1 MYEHPDFDQH
11 ERIVHFYDKHS
22 GLKAI
27 IAIHSTALGPAAG
40 GCRLWTYNNGAEALT
55 DALRL
60 SRGMS
65 YKNAM
70 AGLPFGGGKSVIL
83 GPVADDQ
90 RTDRLLAFG
99 EAVESM
105 AGNYITAEDV
115 GVGVSDMDMVALR
128 TRYVTGL
135 SKNGVV
141 GGDPSPFTA
150 RGVVEGIKATVKAHL
165 GTDSLKGLRIAVQGL
180 GHVGSYVCEGLYA
193 EGAKLLVSDIQS
205 QRVNEIVA
213 RFEATPVAL
222 DEILDQ
228 DVDIL
233 APCALG
239 GIITPKKA
247 ETIKAKLVAGAANNQ
262 LSIPE
267 AGKVLHERG
276 ILYAPD
282 YVINAGG
289 IIMVS
294 SLYTGTIDLAKVET
308 IVDAIGP
315 RLIAIYERAKAESTQ
330 PELVSDLMAKDI
342 INKAKRS
349 LKGVKPSVLFA

>member
-11 ERIVHFYDKHS
+11 ERIVHFHDKQS

-40 GCRLWTYNNGAEALT
+40 GCRLWTYQNGAEALT

-65 YKNAM
+65 FKNAM

-105 AGNYITAEDV
+105 AGDYITAEDV

-128 TRYVTGL
+128 TRYVSGL

-150 RGVVEGIKATVKAHL
+150 RGVVEGIKATVSAHL
-165 GTDSLKGLRIAVQGL
+165 GLDSLKGLRIAVQGL
-180 GHVGSYVCEGLYA
+180 GHVGTYVCERLHA
-193 EGAKLLVSDIQS
+193 EGAKLLVSDINAA
-205 QRVNEIVA
+205 RVNEIVA
-213 RFEATPVAL
+213 RFGATPVGL
-222 DEILDQ
+222 DDILDQ
-228 DVDIL
+228 DVDLL

-239 GIITPKKA
+239 GIITPQKA

-267 AGKVLHERG
+267 AGQILHDRG

-294 SLYTGTIDLAKVET
+294 SLYTGMTDIAKVEA
-308 IVDAIGP
+308 IVDKIGP
-315 RLIAIYERAKAESTQ
+315 RLRDIYARAQSESTR
-330 PELVSDLMAKDI
+330 PELISDLMAKSI
-342 INKAKRS
+342 IDKAKRP

>member
-11 ERIVHFYDKHS
+11 ERIVHFHDKNS

-40 GCRLWTYNNGAEALT
+40 GCRLWTYEGSADALT

-83 GPVADDQ
+83 GPIADDQ
-90 RTDRLLAFG
+90 RTARLLAFG

-105 AGNYITAEDV
+105 AGDYITAEDV
-115 GVGVSDMDMVALR
+115 GVGVADMDMVALR
-128 TRYVTGL
+128 TSFVSGL

-150 RGVVEGIKATVKAHL
+150 RGVVEGIKSTVKAHL
-165 GTDSLKGLRIAVQGL
+165 GLESLKGLRIAVQGL
-180 GHVGSYVCEGLYA
+180 GHVGTYVCERLYA

-205 QRVNEIVA
+205 GRVNEIVA
-213 RFEATPVAL
+213 RYEATPIAL

-239 GIITPKKA
+239 GIITPEKA
-247 ETIKAKLVAGAANNQ
+247 ETIKAKIVAGAANNQ

-267 AGKVLHERG
+267 AGNILHQRG

-294 SLYTGTIDLAKVET
+294 SLYTGITDIAKVET

-315 RLIAIYERAKAESTQ
+315 RLTSIYECAQTSSTQ
-330 PELVSDLMAKDI
+330 PEIVSDMMAKDI
-342 INKAKRS
+342 INKAKRP